1 MEGHIITVQ
10 QDKMIDLLLTG
21 ENISDIAKQ
30 LNVAR
35 STIYDWKSRSE
46 IKAELERRREQLK
59 KSAQDKI
66 TNDVCTYVDNMKEL
80 ACNSTDIRVKY
91 QANKYLIDQCLGS
104 PSAAKEDNKD
114 TNTGKENTD
123 TNTLKK
129 EIEDIKLQVVK

>member
-129 EIEDIKLQVVK
+129 QLEDIKLQVVK